1 MTNDE
6 KINISF
12 KGEFGYEVILAFPY
26 AYWLYKNNLLG
37 STISSKDTKCFYYFS
52 KLHEEKFDCRRGYLY
67 NSDYGGN
74 DLQGNPNKTIHKSNL
89 DTTKF
94 IMPPYKEIYKN
105 NLFIFDKPLIMI
117 SNKYYSTGRNE
128 NRYLNIE
135 ILKEIFDILSSKF
148 TIIYNRAL
156 KNNIVEDQN
165 LIDEKFEDHNLIKQ
179 LNNPNII
186 DINELY
192 LGYKNM
198 LSFNTFQCML
208 KANCEKYISV
218 QGGTSIFS
226 SLFGGTN
233 IIYADNCMETK
244 FNSFNWYTKLS
255 NADILHVNNYT
266 KLVDYVKYINE
277 I

>member
-1 MTNDE
+1 
-6 KINISF
+6 
-12 KGEFGYEVILAFPY
+12 
-26 AYWLYKNNLLG
+26 
-37 STISSKDTKCFYYFS
+37 
-52 KLHEEKFDCRRGYLY
+52 
-67 NSDYGGN
+67 
-74 DLQGNPNKTIHKSNL
+74 
-89 DTTKF
+89 
-94 IMPPYKEIYKN
+94 MPPYKEIYKN
-105 NLFIFDKPLIMI
+105 NLFVFDKPLIMI

-128 NRYLNIE
+128 NRHLNIE

-148 TIIYNRAL
+148 TIVYNRAL

-165 LIDEKFEDHNLIKQ
+165 LIDEKFQDHNLIKQ

-233 IIYADNCMETK
+233 IIYADDCMETK
-244 FNSFNWYTKLS
+244 FNSYSWYNRFSGTK
-255 NADILHVNNYT
+255 IIHVKTYEDLL
-266 KLVDYVKYINE
+266 KSSEVL
-277 I
+277 